1 MAVLEQI
8 QSAPAV
14 YMGWYGS
21 CETEGCVDF
30 SVTSAPIRDKIQK
43 VFQVSSQP
51 KNDGYIAFD
60 GTIDASYDSS
70 IQPFTS
76 LECGKSYIVVLKP
89 GVGSIRIDEFI
100 FTDGDTT
107 DLGRVIDKC
116 AYDPT
121 PTPVATPTPTPAPD
135 PTPTPEKTPIPPALE
150 FRWKEING
158 REVLQTRKILTPF
171 EWETLRN
178 TTADWSTVYASADED
193 ATTKYNLH
201 GVRLFQS
208 SGEELVDFCDAT
220 VPFGYQNHHGDVK
233 FDGLNFNLN
242 SEEYY
247 AVDYD
252 FFDPSCVSDINS
264 PDTCP
269 GTGPILTKGH
279 LGGYL
284 HLKEHPW
291 ANTAESY
298 PPIQFSLDPSSDNS
312 LYGVFNFD
320 TVWSG
325 NLPGHEHMR
334 AAEWCRPRLIA
345 NEGSNT
351 GFVYNTM
358 QQGAQYKIT
367 LRSVREDNSG
377 SIRHKHGKTEGGFL
391 QLIAEYIVGSADFAF
406 ATMPTEPLPLAD
418 FRLAYNY
425 KQLMLNSLAS
435 HTEYAYDENEID
447 HPASLFICVDD
458 NDDSSNKAAART
470 GHPLIRKKLQVPTP
484 TPTPTPVQPDPT
496 PTPTPV
502 QPDPTPTPTPV
513 VQPDPTPTPTP
524 ESLKL
529 EFRWKEIADRNVL
542 QVKNVLKPTH
552 LNFANRDTDSNWS
565 TLYAFTA
572 DSNFYSIA
580 HQTWPDAAVQVSYE
594 SKHGSISFDGLD
606 FSLTSDE
613 TIGSVTYKQLRL
625 DAHSTST
632 EYLPNS
638 TVSQPAHMFIF
649 KGDNDDPNN
658 LALMDNLNWP
668 VVVKKQEVTPT
679 PTPTPEPDAD
689 CCADKGESVTVV
701 EGQPTSSNNVT
712 VSTGGKGSNDST
724 WDGKMCWEEMV
735 NEGSNTVYWIEL
747 RSSQGSSES
756 LGTVLIGLT
765 AKYEGQKFVYVLNS
779 SGVCYTGDMLNT
791 DERSGPNVWTPS

>member
-252 FFDPSCVSDINS
+252 FFDHSCVSDINS

-269 GTGPILTKGH
+269 GNGPILTKGH

-312 LYGVFNFD
+312 LYDVFNFD

-406 ATMPTEPLPLAD
+406 ATPPTEPLPLAD

-470 GHPLIRKKLQVPTP
+470 GYPLIRKKIQVSTPTPTPTPVQPDPTPTPTPVQPDP

-524 ESLKL
+524 VE
-529 EFRWKEIADRNVL
+529 
-542 QVKNVLKPTH
+542 
-552 LNFANRDTDSNWS
+552 
-565 TLYAFTA
+565 
-572 DSNFYSIA
+572 
-580 HQTWPDAAVQVSYE
+580 PD
-594 SKHGSISFDGLD
+594 
-606 FSLTSDE
+606 
-613 TIGSVTYKQLRL
+613 
-625 DAHSTST
+625 
-632 EYLPNS
+632 
-638 TVSQPAHMFIF
+638 
-649 KGDNDDPNN
+649 
-658 LALMDNLNWP
+658 
-668 VVVKKQEVTPT
+668 PT
-679 PTPTPEPDAD
+679 PTPTPEPVVD
-689 CCADKGESVTVV
+689 CCADKDFSVTVV
-701 EGQPTSSNNVT
+701 DGQLASDNNVT
-712 VSTGGKGSNDST
+712 VSTGGKNTNDST
-724 WDGKMCWEEMV
+724 WDGKMCWEEMTS
-735 NEGSNTVYWIEL
+735 EGNNTFYWIDL

-756 LGTVLIGLT
+756 LGTVLISLS

-779 SGVCYTGDMLNT
+779 SGICYTGDMLNT
-791 DERSGPNVWTPS
+791 DERSGPNAWTPS